1 MTREVCEAERI
12 IKHYT
17 VCKDDLRSFS
27 IVECG
32 VNQEEVECLL
42 RNWHSYDRPD
52 IYSFCNEKIYGIE
65 HFEYDAH
72 KHNKRGSLQ
81 RKEDNLI
88 AKEMKQKAY
97 AALKDKDSCVLR
109 GEIRSKANVDN
120 YKNNFIQAF
129 NDHYSKVHDYKNR
142 LLEVASSKNPPVSIW
157 FMAEDVT
164 MLGTHI
170 NCRDNANATLHPAW
184 PLLFPEVEKIFM
196 QSSKIDGIIFADNY
210 YKILTFVKRSKNA
223 IEELKKITHTPIVNF
238 FSSIHILCLFLKKY
252 NRLKR
257 IKTKEA

>member
-12 IKHYT
+12 IEHYT
-17 VCKDDLRSFS
+17 VCKDDLRSFN

-72 KHNKRGSLQ
+72 RRNKRGSLQ

-210 YKILTFVKRSKNA
+210 YKILTLVKRNKNA
-223 IEELKKITHTPIVNF
+223 IAEFKKNNSQPNSEFLF
-238 FSSIHILCLFLKKY
+238 FNPHVMSIFKKY
-252 NRLKR
+252 NRPKR
-257 IKTKEA
+257 

>member
-1 MTREVCEAERI
+1 MTRKVCEAERI
-12 IKHYT
+12 MEHYT

-72 KHNKRGSLQ
+72 KRNKRGSLQ

-210 YKILTFVKRSKNA
+210 YKILTLVKRNKNA
-223 IEELKKITHTPIVNF
+223 IAEFKKNNSQPNSEFLF
-238 FSSIHILCLFLKKY
+238 FNPHVMSIFKKY
-252 NRLKR
+252 NRPKR
-257 IKTKEA
+257 